1 MSIRQTMIKIK
12 SQKGITLSEIL
23 VSIVIFFIF
32 ISALTAVMI
41 MGLNYLKQSDINI
54 NGQQNCRII
63 TECVTFEMGQAI
75 PDPDPGGTGYLGISP
90 LVPATGILFPN
101 ANVSTGNYVEF
112 TEPNPSN
119 YDISVAGFDS
129 NNPANYQRIKYYIN
143 NNILYRDIKTYNQFG
158 AVASSSTDEI
168 TDGANQAL
176 NLYAIYIDKNV
187 IDITVASTY
196 KDKTF
201 SLTSRVHAP
210 NL

>member
-1 MSIRQTMIKIK
+1 MKMEIKP
-12 SQKGITLSEIL
+12 QKGITLSEIL
-23 VSIVIFFIF
+23 VSIAILLILT
-32 ISALTAVMI
+32 SALTAVLI
-41 MGLNYLKQSDINI
+41 MGLNYLKQADINI
-54 NGQQNCRII
+54 NGQQNCRIM
-63 TECVTFEMGQAI
+63 TECITFEMGQAM
-75 PDPDPGGTGYLGISP
+75 PDPDPGGTGYLSISP
-90 LVPATGILFPN
+90 LVAATGILFPN
-101 ANVSTGNYVEF
+101 ANVTTGNYVEF

-168 TDGANQAL
+168 IDGGNQTL
-176 NLYAIYIDKNV
+176 NLLTSYIDKNI

-201 SLTSRVHAP
+201 SLTSRVYAP